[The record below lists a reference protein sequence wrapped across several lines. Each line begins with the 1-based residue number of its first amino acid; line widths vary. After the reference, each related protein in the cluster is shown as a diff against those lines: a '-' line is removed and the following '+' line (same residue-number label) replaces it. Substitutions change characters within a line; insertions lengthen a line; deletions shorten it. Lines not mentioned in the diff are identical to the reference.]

1 MTAKSQDVQQKDAGQ
16 NGIIREVYDIIV
28 TVQLVIMANL

>member
-1 MTAKSQDVQQKDAGQ
+1 MTAKSINAGQ